1 LVKRALEL
9 QKACSEQDAQFLKEW
24 DEMKV
29 LAKKYQEEVLDAGT
43 EAWLV
48 PCLTLFTKLEAGYL
62 RGHSLQLTRD

>member
-1 LVKRALEL
+1 MVKRALEL

-43 EAWLV
+43 EAWV
-48 PCLTLFTKLEAGYL
+48 IKRKSVSRE
-62 RGHSLQLTRD
+62 